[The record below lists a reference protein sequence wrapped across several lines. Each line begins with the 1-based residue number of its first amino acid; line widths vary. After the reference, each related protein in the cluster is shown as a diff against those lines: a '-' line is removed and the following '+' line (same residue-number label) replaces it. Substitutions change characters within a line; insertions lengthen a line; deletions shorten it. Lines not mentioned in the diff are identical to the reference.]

1 MDNHLDQELFS
12 ENAENKSSE
21 QPRTQQNEGMTYE
34 SIDPLEILMRITQK
48 ANEISEKAIQ
58 ISEFQDNILEYK
70 NDMEDFNNITAKNS
84 EIIQEK
90 HDSFI
95 KNFNANADYVINK
108 IGAVQLSINKNDLN
122 EIRQVHQVTE
132 MLTKAYNEK
141 ELKVINFFNRLK
153 YWILGSFALL
163 IILNI
168 ITGNLAKIWYKTSVQ
183 TKQETRAE
191 LLDEIKKSG
200 KGIYEIKHIEE
211 LERNT
216 KIIQSWRKTAPKS
229 SVDNFDTFM
238 DGYFA
243 KEK

>member
-1 MDNHLDQELFS
+1 MDNNLDQLLFS
-12 ENAENKSSE
+12 ESNGNNNSE
-21 QPRTQQNEGMTYE
+21 QPKTQQNERIAYE
-34 SIDPLEILMRITQK
+34 NIDPLEILIRITQK
-48 ANEISEKAIQ
+48 ANEISEKAGQ
-58 ISEFQDNILEYK
+58 ISEFQDSILDYK
-70 NDMEDFNNITAKNS
+70 NDMEDFNNRTTKNS
-84 EIIQEK
+84 EIIQVK

-95 KNFNANADYVINK
+95 QNFNANADYVINK

-122 EIRQVHQVTE
+122 ELRQVHQVTE
-132 MLTKAYNEK
+132 ILTKAYNEK
-141 ELKVINFFNRLK
+141 ELKIVNFFNRLK

-168 ITGNLAKIWYKTSVQ
+168 ITGNLARIWYKTSVQ
-183 TKQETRAE
+183 TKLETRAE

-200 KGIYEIKHIEE
+200 KGIYEIEHIED

>member
-1 MDNHLDQELFS
+1 MDNNLDQELFS
-12 ENAENKSSE
+12 ENNGNNNSE
-21 QPRTQQNEGMTYE
+21 QPRTQQNERIAYE
-34 SIDPLEILMRITQK
+34 NIDPLEILIKITQK
-48 ANEISEKAIQ
+48 ANEISEKAGQ
-58 ISEFQDNILEYK
+58 ISEFQDSILDYK
-70 NDMEDFNNITAKNS
+70 NDMEDFNNRTTKNS
-84 EIIQEK
+84 EIIQVK

-122 EIRQVHQVTE
+122 ELRQVHQVTE
-132 MLTKAYNEK
+132 ILTKAYNEK
-141 ELKVINFFNRLK
+141 ELKIVNFFNRLK

-168 ITGNLAKIWYKTSVQ
+168 ITGNLARIWYKTSVQ
-183 TKQETRAE
+183 TKLETRAE

-200 KGIYEIKHIEE
+200 KGIYEIEHIED

>member
-1 MDNHLDQELFS
+1 MDNNLDQELFS
-12 ENAENKSSE
+12 ENNGNNNSE
-21 QPRTQQNEGMTYE
+21 QPRTQQNERIAYE
-34 SIDPLEILMRITQK
+34 NIDPLEILIKITQK
-48 ANEISEKAIQ
+48 ANEISEKAGQ

-70 NDMEDFNNITAKNS
+70 NDLEDFNNTTIKNS
-84 EIIQEK
+84 EIIQVK

-122 EIRQVHQVTE
+122 ELRQVHQVTE
-132 MLTKAYNEK
+132 ILTKAYNEK
-141 ELKVINFFNRLK
+141 ELKIVNFFNKLK
-153 YWILGSFALL
+153 YWILGSFALM

-168 ITGNLAKIWYKTSVQ
+168 ITGDLARIWYKTSVQ

-200 KGIYEIKHIEE
+200 KGIYEIEHIED

>member
-1 MDNHLDQELFS
+1 MDNNLDQELFS
-12 ENAENKSSE
+12 ENNGNNNSE
-21 QPRTQQNEGMTYE
+21 QPRTQQNERIAYE
-34 SIDPLEILMRITQK
+34 NIDPLEILIKITQK
-48 ANEISEKAIQ
+48 ANEISEKAGQ

-70 NDMEDFNNITAKNS
+70 NDLEDFNNTTIKNS
-84 EIIQEK
+84 EIIQVK

-108 IGAVQLSINKNDLN
+108 IRAVQLSINKNDLN
-122 EIRQVHQVTE
+122 ELRQVQQVAE

-141 ELKVINFFNRLK
+141 ELKVVNFFNKLK
-153 YWILGSFALL
+153 YWILGSFALM

-168 ITGNLAKIWYKTSVQ
+168 ITGDLARIWYKTSVQ

-200 KGIYEIKHIEE
+200 KGIYEIEHIED

>member
-1 MDNHLDQELFS
+1 MDNNLDQELFS
-12 ENAENKSSE
+12 ENNGNNNSE
-21 QPRTQQNEGMTYE
+21 QPRTQQNERIAYE
-34 SIDPLEILMRITQK
+34 NIDPLEILIKITQK
-48 ANEISEKAIQ
+48 ANEISEKAGQ

-70 NDMEDFNNITAKNS
+70 NDVEDFNNRTTKNS
-84 EIIQEK
+84 EIIQVK

-95 KNFNANADYVINK
+95 QNFNANADYVINK

-122 EIRQVHQVTE
+122 ELRQVQQVAE

-141 ELKVINFFNRLK
+141 ELKVVNFFNKLK
-153 YWILGSFALL
+153 YWILGSFALM

-168 ITGNLAKIWYKTSVQ
+168 ITGDLARIWYKTSVQ

-200 KGIYEIKHIEE
+200 KGIYEIEHIED

>member
-1 MDNHLDQELFS
+1 MDNNLDQELFS
-12 ENAENKSSE
+12 ENNGNNNSE
-21 QPRTQQNEGMTYE
+21 QPRTQQNERIAYE
-34 SIDPLEILMRITQK
+34 NIDPLEILIKITQK
-48 ANEISEKAIQ
+48 ANEISEKAGQ

-70 NDMEDFNNITAKNS
+70 NDLEDFNNTTIKNS
-84 EIIQEK
+84 EIIQVK

-122 EIRQVHQVTE
+122 ELRQVQQVAE

-141 ELKVINFFNRLK
+141 ELKVVNFFNKLK
-153 YWILGSFALL
+153 YWILGSFALM

-168 ITGNLAKIWYKTSVQ
+168 ITGDLARIWYKTSVQ

-200 KGIYEIKHIEE
+200 KGIYEIEHIED

>member
-1 MDNHLDQELFS
+1 MDNNLDQELFS
-12 ENAENKSSE
+12 ENNGNNNSE
-21 QPRTQQNEGMTYE
+21 QPRTQQNERIAYE
-34 SIDPLEILMRITQK
+34 NIDPLEILIKITQK
-48 ANEISEKAIQ
+48 ANEISEKAGQ

-70 NDMEDFNNITAKNS
+70 NDLEDFNNTTIKNS
-84 EIIQEK
+84 EIIQVK

-95 KNFNANADYVINK
+95 QNFKSNADYVINK
-108 IGAVQLSINKNDLN
+108 IGAVQLSMNESDLN
-122 EIRQVHQVTE
+122 EVRKVYQVTE

-141 ELKVINFFNRLK
+141 ELKIINFFNKLK
-153 YWILGSFALL
+153 YWILGIFALL

-168 ITGNLAKIWYKTSVQ
+168 ITGDLARIWYKTSVQ

-200 KGIYEIKHIEE
+200 KGIYEIEHIED

>member
-1 MDNHLDQELFS
+1 
-12 ENAENKSSE
+12 
-21 QPRTQQNEGMTYE
+21 MTYE
-34 SIDPLEILMRITQK
+34 NIDPLEILIKITQK
-48 ANEISEKAIQ
+48 ANEISEKAGQ

-70 NDMEDFNNITAKNS
+70 NDMEDFNNTTIKNS
-84 EIIQEK
+84 EIIQVK

-95 KNFNANADYVINK
+95 QNFKSNADYVINK
-108 IGAVQLSINKNDLN
+108 IGAVQLSMNESDLN
-122 EIRQVHQVTE
+122 EVRKVYQVTE

-141 ELKVINFFNRLK
+141 ELKIINFFNKLK
-153 YWILGSFALL
+153 YWILGIFALL

-168 ITGNLAKIWYKTSVQ
+168 ITGDLARIWYKTSVQ

-200 KGIYEIKHIEE
+200 KGIYEIEHIED

>member
-1 MDNHLDQELFS
+1 MDKHLDQKLFS

-21 QPRTQQNEGMTYE
+21 QSRKQQNEGMAYE
-34 SIDPLEILMRITQK
+34 NIDPLEILRQITEK
-48 ANEISEKAIQ
+48 ANEISEKAEQ
-58 ISEFQDNILEYK
+58 ILDFQDNILEYK
-70 NDMEDFNNITAKNS
+70 NDMEDFNNRTAKNS

-95 KNFNANADYVINK
+95 KNFKTNADYVINK

-122 EIRQVHQVTE
+122 ELRQVHQVTE
-132 MLTKAYNEK
+132 ILTKAYNEK
-141 ELKVINFFNRLK
+141 ELKIVNFFNRLK

-168 ITGNLAKIWYKTSVQ
+168 ITGNLARIWYKTSVQ
-183 TKQETRAE
+183 TKLETRAE
-191 LLDEIKKSG
+191 LLDEIKKSR
-200 KGIYEIKHIEE
+200 KGIYEIEHFED

>member
-1 MDNHLDQELFS
+1 MDNNLDQELFS

-21 QPRTQQNEGMTYE
+21 QSRKQQNEGMAYE
-34 SIDPLEILMRITQK
+34 NIDPLEILRQITEK
-48 ANEISEKAIQ
+48 ANEISEKAEQ
-58 ISEFQDNILEYK
+58 ILDFQDNILEYK
-70 NDMEDFNNITAKNS
+70 NDMEDFNNRTAKNS

-95 KNFNANADYVINK
+95 KNFKTNADYVINK

-122 EIRQVHQVTE
+122 ELRQVQQVAE

-141 ELKVINFFNRLK
+141 ELKVVNFFNKLK
-153 YWILGSFALL
+153 YWILGSFALM

-168 ITGNLAKIWYKTSVQ
+168 ITGDLARIWYKTPVQ

-200 KGIYEIKHIEE
+200 KGIYEIEHIED

>member
-1 MDNHLDQELFS
+1 MDNYLDQELFS
-12 ENAENKSSE
+12 DNNGNKSSE
-21 QPRTQQNEGMTYE
+21 QSKTKQNEGMTYE
-34 SIDPLEILMRITQK
+34 NIDPLEILIKITQK
-48 ANEISEKAIQ
+48 ANEISEKAGQ

-70 NDMEDFNNITAKNS
+70 NDMEDFNNTTIKNS
-84 EIIQEK
+84 EIIQVK

-122 EIRQVHQVTE
+122 ELRQVQQVAE

-141 ELKVINFFNRLK
+141 ELKVVNFFNKLK
-153 YWILGSFALL
+153 YWILGSFALM

-168 ITGNLAKIWYKTSVQ
+168 ITGDLARIWYKTSVQ

-200 KGIYEIKHIEE
+200 KGIYETEHIED

-238 DGYFA
+238 NGYFA

>member
-1 MDNHLDQELFS
+1 MDNNLDQELFS
-12 ENAENKSSE
+12 ENNGNNNSE
-21 QPRTQQNEGMTYE
+21 QPRTQQNERIAYE
-34 SIDPLEILMRITQK
+34 NIDPLEILIKITQK
-48 ANEISEKAIQ
+48 ANEISEKAGQ

-70 NDMEDFNNITAKNS
+70 NVLEDFNNTTIKNS
-84 EIIQEK
+84 EIIQVK

-122 EIRQVHQVTE
+122 ELRQVQQVAE

-141 ELKVINFFNRLK
+141 ELKVVNFFNKLK
-153 YWILGSFALL
+153 YWILGSFALM

-168 ITGNLAKIWYKTSVQ
+168 ITGDLARIWYKTSVQ

-200 KGIYEIKHIEE
+200 KGIYEIEHIED

>member
-1 MDNHLDQELFS
+1 MDNNLDQELFS
-12 ENAENKSSE
+12 ENNGNNNSE
-21 QPRTQQNEGMTYE
+21 QPRTQQNERIAYE
-34 SIDPLEILMRITQK
+34 NIDPLEILIKITQK
-48 ANEISEKAIQ
+48 ANEISEKAGQ

-70 NDMEDFNNITAKNS
+70 NDLEDFNNTTIKNS
-84 EIIQEK
+84 EIIQVK

-122 EIRQVHQVTE
+122 ELRQVHQVTE

-141 ELKVINFFNRLK
+141 ELKVVNFFNKLK
-153 YWILGSFALL
+153 YWILGSFALM

-168 ITGNLAKIWYKTSVQ
+168 ITGDLARIWYKTSVQ

-200 KGIYEIKHIEE
+200 KGIYEIEHIED

>member
-1 MDNHLDQELFS
+1 MDNNLDQLLFS
-12 ENAENKSSE
+12 ESNGNNNSE
-21 QPRTQQNEGMTYE
+21 QPRTQQNERIAYE
-34 SIDPLEILMRITQK
+34 NIDPLEILIKITQK
-48 ANEISEKAIQ
+48 ANEISEKAGQ

-70 NDMEDFNNITAKNS
+70 NDLEDFNNTTIKNS
-84 EIIQEK
+84 EIIQVK

-122 EIRQVHQVTE
+122 ELRQVHQVTE
-132 MLTKAYNEK
+132 ILTKAYNEK
-141 ELKVINFFNRLK
+141 ELKIVNFFNRLK

-168 ITGNLAKIWYKTSVQ
+168 ITGNLARIWYKTSVQ
-183 TKQETRAE
+183 TKLETRAE

-200 KGIYEIKHIEE
+200 KGIYEIEHIED

>member
-1 MDNHLDQELFS
+1 MDNNLDQELFS
-12 ENAENKSSE
+12 ENNGNNNE
-21 QPRTQQNEGMTYE
+21 QPKTKENEGMSYE
-34 SIDPLEILMRITQK
+34 NLDPMGILMELTAK
-48 ANEISEKAIQ
+48 SEEISK
-58 ISEFQDNILEYK
+58 K
-70 NDMEDFNNITAKNS
+70 
-84 EIIQEK
+84 
-90 HDSFI
+90 
-95 KNFNANADYVINK
+95 INK
-108 IGAVQLSINKNDLN
+108 IEALQDNRIEFDKTLKDLQSEVKNFMGSVENKHQDFLDFFFDNAKKLIVDFKKVKLGLN
-122 EIRQVHQVTE
+122 EEDLQELKSVSSITKK
-132 MLTKAYNEK
+132 LTDAYNEK
-141 ELKVINFFNRLK
+141 ELKVIHFFNRMK

-168 ITGNLAKIWYKTSVQ
+168 ITGDLARIWYRTSVQ

-200 KGIYEIKHIEE
+200 KGIYEIQHIEE

>member
-1 MDNHLDQELFS
+1 MDNNLDQELFS

-21 QPRTQQNEGMTYE
+21 QPRTQQNEKIAYE
-34 SIDPLEILMRITQK
+34 NIDPLEILMRITQK
-48 ANEISEKAIQ
+48 ANEISEKAEQ
-58 ISEFQDNILEYK
+58 ISDFQDNILEYK
-70 NDMEDFNNITAKNS
+70 NDMEDFNNRTAKNS

-95 KNFNANADYVINK
+95 KNFKSNADYVINK

-122 EIRQVHQVTE
+122 ELRQVHQVTE
-132 MLTKAYNEK
+132 MFTKAYNEK
-141 ELKVINFFNRLK
+141 ELKVINFFNKLK

-168 ITGNLAKIWYKTSVQ
+168 ITGNLARIWYKTSVQ

-191 LLDEIKKSG
+191 LLNEIKKSG
-200 KGIYEIKHIEE
+200 KGIYEIEHVED

-238 DGYFA
+238 NGYFA

>member
-1 MDNHLDQELFS
+1 MDNYLDQELFS
-12 ENAENKSSE
+12 DNNGNKSSE
-21 QPRTQQNEGMTYE
+21 QSKTKQNEGMTYE
-34 SIDPLEILMRITQK
+34 NIDPLEILIKITQK
-48 ANEISEKAIQ
+48 ANEISEKAGQ

-70 NDMEDFNNITAKNS
+70 NDMEDFNNTTIKNS
-84 EIIQEK
+84 EIIQVK

-95 KNFNANADYVINK
+95 QNFKSNADYVINK
-108 IGAVQLSINKNDLN
+108 IGAVQLSMNESDLN
-122 EIRQVHQVTE
+122 EVRKVHQVTE

-141 ELKVINFFNRLK
+141 ELKVINFFNKLK

-168 ITGNLAKIWYKTSVQ
+168 ITGDLARIWYKTSVQ

-200 KGIYEIKHIEE
+200 KGIYETEHIED

-238 DGYFA
+238 NGYFA

>member
-1 MDNHLDQELFS
+1 MDNYLYQELFS
-12 ENAENKSSE
+12 DNNGNKSSE
-21 QPRTQQNEGMTYE
+21 QSKTKQNEGMTYE
-34 SIDPLEILMRITQK
+34 NIDPLEILIKITQK
-48 ANEISEKAIQ
+48 ANEISEKAGQ

-70 NDMEDFNNITAKNS
+70 NDLEDFNNTTIKNS
-84 EIIQEK
+84 EIIQVK

-122 EIRQVHQVTE
+122 ELRQVQQVAE

-141 ELKVINFFNRLK
+141 ELKVVNFFNKLK
-153 YWILGSFALL
+153 YWILGSFALM

-168 ITGNLAKIWYKTSVQ
+168 ITGDLARIWYKTSVQ

-200 KGIYEIKHIEE
+200 KGIYEIEHIED

>member
-1 MDNHLDQELFS
+1 MDNNLDQELFS
-12 ENAENKSSE
+12 ENNGNNNSE
-21 QPRTQQNEGMTYE
+21 QPRTQQNERIAYE
-34 SIDPLEILMRITQK
+34 NIDPLEILIKITQK
-48 ANEISEKAIQ
+48 ANEISEKAGQ

-70 NDMEDFNNITAKNS
+70 NDLEDFNNTTIKNS
-84 EIIQEK
+84 EIIQVK

-122 EIRQVHQVTE
+122 ELRQVQQVAE

-141 ELKVINFFNRLK
+141 ELKVVNFFNKLK
-153 YWILGSFALL
+153 YWILGSFALM

-168 ITGNLAKIWYKTSVQ
+168 ITGDLARIWYKTSVQ

-200 KGIYEIKHIEE
+200 KGIYEIEHIED

-216 KIIQSWRKTAPKS
+216 KIIQTWRKTAPKS

>member
-1 MDNHLDQELFS
+1 MDNNLDQLLFS
-12 ENAENKSSE
+12 ESNGNNNSE
-21 QPRTQQNEGMTYE
+21 QPKTQQNERIAYE
-34 SIDPLEILMRITQK
+34 NIDPLEILIRITQK
-48 ANEISEKAIQ
+48 ANEISEKAGQ
-58 ISEFQDNILEYK
+58 ISEFQDSILDYK
-70 NDMEDFNNITAKNS
+70 NDMEDFNNRTTKNS
-84 EIIQEK
+84 EIIQVK

-95 KNFNANADYVINK
+95 QNFNANADYVINK

-122 EIRQVHQVTE
+122 ELRQVQQVAE

-141 ELKVINFFNRLK
+141 ELKVVNFFNKLK
-153 YWILGSFALL
+153 YWILGSFALM

-168 ITGNLAKIWYKTSVQ
+168 ITGDLARIWYKTSVQ

-200 KGIYEIKHIEE
+200 KGIYEIEHIED

>member
-1 MDNHLDQELFS
+1 MDNNLDQELFS
-12 ENAENKSSE
+12 ENNGNNNSE
-21 QPRTQQNEGMTYE
+21 QPRTQQNERIAYE
-34 SIDPLEILMRITQK
+34 NIDPLEILIKITQK
-48 ANEISEKAIQ
+48 ANEISEKAGR

-70 NDMEDFNNITAKNS
+70 NDLEDFNNTTIKNS
-84 EIIQEK
+84 EIIQVK

-122 EIRQVHQVTE
+122 ELRQVQQVAE

-141 ELKVINFFNRLK
+141 ELKVVNFFNKLK
-153 YWILGSFALL
+153 YWILGSFALM

-168 ITGNLAKIWYKTSVQ
+168 ITGDLARIWYKTSVQ

-200 KGIYEIKHIEE
+200 KGIYEIEHIED

>member
-1 MDNHLDQELFS
+1 MDNNLDQELFS
-12 ENAENKSSE
+12 ENNGNNNSE
-21 QPRTQQNEGMTYE
+21 QPRTQQNERIAYE
-34 SIDPLEILMRITQK
+34 NIDPLEILRQITEK
-48 ANEISEKAIQ
+48 ANEISEKAGQ
-58 ISEFQDNILEYK
+58 ISDFQDNILEYK
-70 NDMEDFNNITAKNS
+70 NDLEDFNNTTIKNS
-84 EIIQEK
+84 EIIQVK

-122 EIRQVHQVTE
+122 ELRQVQQVAE

-141 ELKVINFFNRLK
+141 ELKVVNFFNKLK
-153 YWILGSFALL
+153 YWILGSFALM

-168 ITGNLAKIWYKTSVQ
+168 ITGDLARIWYKTSVQ

-200 KGIYEIKHIEE
+200 KGIYEIEHIED

>member
-1 MDNHLDQELFS
+1 MDINLEKELFS
-12 ENAENKSSE
+12 LRNGNNEDNAETNSK
-21 QPRTQQNEGMTYE
+21 NESMGYE
-34 SIDPLEILMRITQK
+34 NLDPMEILRLITKK
-48 ANEISEKAIQ
+48 ASEISEKAGQ

-70 NDMEDFNNITAKNS
+70 DEIEDLNFGTKHIFEKFKSQQDYYISYFNTKA
-84 EIIQEK
+84 EK
-90 HDSFI
+90 
-95 KNFNANADYVINK
+95 VIDK
-108 IGAVQLSINKNDLN
+108 FKDTKLSISLDDMK
-122 EIRQVHQVTE
+122 EIRKVME
-132 MLTKAYNEK
+132 ISEKLTMAYNEK
-141 ELKVINFFNRLK
+141 ELKVINFFKNLR

-168 ITGNLAKIWYKTSVQ
+168 ITGDLARIWYRTSVQ

-200 KGIYEIKHIEE
+200 KGIYEIQHIEE

>member
-1 MDNHLDQELFS
+1 MDNNLDQELFS
-12 ENAENKSSE
+12 ENNGNNNSE
-21 QPRTQQNEGMTYE
+21 QPRTQQNERIAYE
-34 SIDPLEILMRITQK
+34 NIDPLEILIKITQK
-48 ANEISEKAIQ
+48 ANEISEKAGQ

-70 NDMEDFNNITAKNS
+70 NDLEDFNNTTIKNS
-84 EIIQEK
+84 EIIQVK

-122 EIRQVHQVTE
+122 ELRQVHQVTE

-141 ELKVINFFNRLK
+141 ELKVINFFNKLK
-153 YWILGSFALL
+153 YWILGSFALM

-168 ITGNLAKIWYKTSVQ
+168 ITGDLARIWYKTSVQ

-200 KGIYEIKHIEE
+200 KGIYEIEHIED

>member
-1 MDNHLDQELFS
+1 MDNNLDQELFS
-12 ENAENKSSE
+12 ENNGNNNSE
-21 QPRTQQNEGMTYE
+21 QPRTQQNERIAYE
-34 SIDPLEILMRITQK
+34 NIDPLEILIKITQK
-48 ANEISEKAIQ
+48 ANEISEKAGQ

-70 NDMEDFNNITAKNS
+70 NVLEDFNNTTIKNS
-84 EIIQEK
+84 EIIQVK

-122 EIRQVHQVTE
+122 ELRQVQQVAE

-141 ELKVINFFNRLK
+141 ELKVVNFYNKLK
-153 YWILGSFALL
+153 YWILGSFALM

-168 ITGNLAKIWYKTSVQ
+168 ITGDLARIWYKTSVQ

-200 KGIYEIKHIEE
+200 KGIYEIEHSED

>member
-1 MDNHLDQELFS
+1 MDNNLDQELFS
-12 ENAENKSSE
+12 ENNGNNNSE
-21 QPRTQQNEGMTYE
+21 QPKTQQNERIAYE
-34 SIDPLEILMRITQK
+34 NIDPLEILIRITQK
-48 ANEISEKAIQ
+48 ANEISEKAGQ
-58 ISEFQDNILEYK
+58 ISEFQDSILDYK
-70 NDMEDFNNITAKNS
+70 NDMEDFNNRTTKNS
-84 EIIQEK
+84 EIIQVK

-122 EIRQVHQVTE
+122 ELRQVQQVAE

-141 ELKVINFFNRLK
+141 ELKVVNFFNKLK
-153 YWILGSFALL
+153 YWILGSFALM

-168 ITGNLAKIWYKTSVQ
+168 ITGDLARIWYKTSVQ

-200 KGIYEIKHIEE
+200 KGIYEIEHIED

>member
-1 MDNHLDQELFS
+1 MDNNLDQELFS
-12 ENAENKSSE
+12 ENNGNNNSE
-21 QPRTQQNEGMTYE
+21 QPRTQQNERIAYE
-34 SIDPLEILMRITQK
+34 NIDPLEILIKITQK
-48 ANEISEKAIQ
+48 ANEISEKAGQ

-70 NDMEDFNNITAKNS
+70 NDLEDFNNTTIKNS
-84 EIIQEK
+84 EIIQVK

-95 KNFNANADYVINK
+95 QNFNANADYVINK

-122 EIRQVHQVTE
+122 ELRQVQQVAE

-141 ELKVINFFNRLK
+141 ELKVVNFFNKLK
-153 YWILGSFALL
+153 YWILGSFALM

-168 ITGNLAKIWYKTSVQ
+168 ITGDLARIWYKTSVQ

-200 KGIYEIKHIEE
+200 KGIYEIEHIED

>member
-1 MDNHLDQELFS
+1 MDNNLDQELFS
-12 ENAENKSSE
+12 ENNGNNNSE
-21 QPRTQQNEGMTYE
+21 QPKTQQNERIAYE
-34 SIDPLEILMRITQK
+34 NIDPLEILIKITQK
-48 ANEISEKAIQ
+48 ANEISEKAGQ

-70 NDMEDFNNITAKNS
+70 NVLEDFNNTTIKNS
-84 EIIQEK
+84 EIIQVK

-122 EIRQVHQVTE
+122 ELRQVQQVAE

-141 ELKVINFFNRLK
+141 ELKVVNFFNKLK
-153 YWILGSFALL
+153 YWILGSFALM

-168 ITGNLAKIWYKTSVQ
+168 ITGDLARIWYKTSVQ

-200 KGIYEIKHIEE
+200 KGIYEIEHIED

>member
-1 MDNHLDQELFS
+1 MDNNLDQELFS
-12 ENAENKSSE
+12 ENNGNNNSE
-21 QPRTQQNEGMTYE
+21 QPRTQQNERIAYE
-34 SIDPLEILMRITQK
+34 NIDPLEILIKITQK
-48 ANEISEKAIQ
+48 ANEISEKAGQ

-70 NDMEDFNNITAKNS
+70 NDMEDFNNTTIKNS
-84 EIIQEK
+84 EIIQVK

-95 KNFNANADYVINK
+95 QNFKSNADYVINK
-108 IGAVQLSINKNDLN
+108 IGAVQLSMNESDLN
-122 EIRQVHQVTE
+122 EVRKVHQVTE

-141 ELKVINFFNRLK
+141 ELKVINFFNKLK

-168 ITGNLAKIWYKTSVQ
+168 ITGDLARIWYKTSVQ

-200 KGIYEIKHIEE
+200 KGIYETEHIED

-238 DGYFA
+238 NGYFA

>member
-1 MDNHLDQELFS
+1 MDNNLDQLLFS
-12 ENAENKSSE
+12 ESNGNNNSE
-21 QPRTQQNEGMTYE
+21 QPRTQQNERIAYE
-34 SIDPLEILMRITQK
+34 NIDPLEILIKITQK
-48 ANEISEKAIQ
+48 ANEISEKAGQ

-70 NDMEDFNNITAKNS
+70 NDLEDFNNTTIKNS
-84 EIIQEK
+84 EIIQVK

-95 KNFNANADYVINK
+95 QNFNANADYVINK

-122 EIRQVHQVTE
+122 ELRQVQQVAE

-141 ELKVINFFNRLK
+141 ELKVVNFFNKLK
-153 YWILGSFALL
+153 YWILGSFALM

-168 ITGNLAKIWYKTSVQ
+168 ITGDLARIWYKTSVQ

-200 KGIYEIKHIEE
+200 KGIYEIEHIED

>member
-1 MDNHLDQELFS
+1 MDNNLDQLLFS
-12 ENAENKSSE
+12 ESNGNNVSE
-21 QPRTQQNEGMTYE
+21 QPKTQQNERIAYE
-34 SIDPLEILMRITQK
+34 NIDPLEILIRITQK
-48 ANEISEKAIQ
+48 ANEISEKAGQ
-58 ISEFQDNILEYK
+58 ISEFQDSILDYK
-70 NDMEDFNNITAKNS
+70 NDMEDFNNRTTKNS
-84 EIIQEK
+84 EIIQGK

-95 KNFNANADYVINK
+95 QNFNANADYVINK

-122 EIRQVHQVTE
+122 ELRQVHQVTE
-132 MLTKAYNEK
+132 ILTKAYNEK
-141 ELKVINFFNRLK
+141 ELKIVNFFNRLK

-168 ITGNLAKIWYKTSVQ
+168 ITGNLARIWYKTSVQ
-183 TKQETRAE
+183 TKLETRAE
-191 LLDEIKKSG
+191 LLDEIKKSR
-200 KGIYEIKHIEE
+200 KGIYEIEHFED

>member
-12 ENAENKSSE
+12 ENAENRNSE
-21 QPRTQQNEGMTYE
+21 QPKTQQNEEMAYE
-34 SIDPLEILMRITQK
+34 NIDPMEILMRITQK
-48 ANEISEKAIQ
+48 ANEISEKAEQ
-58 ISEFQDNILEYK
+58 ISDFQDNILEYK
-70 NDMEDFNNITAKNS
+70 NDMEDFNNITARNS
-84 EIIQEK
+84 EIIQVK

-122 EIRQVHQVTE
+122 EIRQVSQVTE

-141 ELKVINFFNRLK
+141 ELKVINFFNKLK
-153 YWILGSFALL
+153 YWILGSFVLL

-168 ITGNLAKIWYKTSVQ
+168 ITGDLARIWYKTSVQ
-183 TKQETRAE
+183 TKQETKAK

-200 KGIYEIKHIEE
+200 KGIYEIEHIEE

-238 DGYFA
+238 DGYYA